1 VEGHFYITERAT
13 SDYAALMRLDDLE
26 RARTEL
32 AQLSA
37 RAHLVRRQ
45 GNGIELWR
53 VKAFDGQRIRLLVG
67 EPEARFPGA
76 KPALVQVLGEFTRG
90 PRTAG

>member
-1 VEGHFYITERAT
+1 MDGPFYITERAT
-13 SDYAALMRLDDLE
+13 REYAALMRLDDVE
-26 RARTEL
+26 QARTEL
-32 AQLSA
+32 EQLSA

-67 EPEARFPGA
+67 PPPFPGG
-76 KPALVQVLGEFTRG
+76 KPALIQVLAEFSRG
-90 PRTAG
+90 PKAAL